1 MGKKFKDLKIG
12 RKLLISYGAIIFLY
26 IITVTASL
34 LGIAK
39 TSNTLDVFYQKAFA
53 VSYTALDMK
62 ASVQGIGRCILD
74 VATGVTDREKV
85 EKIAEAREMENTL
98 VEGFAFLE
106 KNLESDELLNSLK
119 EQMTKV
125 EPARNTAI
133 ELCEL
138 NRYEEALELYNSW
151 YEPNTKVE
159 RETLQKIA
167 DKSLERAE
175 SYLNNGYMVK
185 RRMYASVIALAAV
198 VLFITI
204 FLWIKITRGI
214 TVPLRELQAAAEE
227 MAKGNLE
234 AEISY
239 RSENEIGALAG
250 SVRDTLDC
258 LKTYV
263 SEMES
268 GLYAIG
274 NGRLT
279 YHSKIDYRGDFMAI
293 GQAMDKITGLLNRA
307 ILQIANTAEQV
318 ADGSEQVSG
327 GAQMLSQG
335 SVEQAAVMQELAAS
349 INEISDKVKNNA
361 DDSVRASGKVEEVN
375 AIVACGDRQMDN
387 MMRAIAD
394 IRENSKNI
402 GRIVEEIEDIA
413 FQTNLLSLNASVE
426 AARAGEA
433 GRGFSV
439 VASEIRSLAA
449 KTAEASGMMAELAQ
463 QTGEK
468 VDRGTGAAKNAA
480 DTLEKIVEGTGEIM
494 AMIGRISESSVHQ
507 ADSVLQIREGIE
519 QVIAIVQGNSATA
532 EESAA
537 ASEELSAQA
546 QILKKLVEEF
556 ELS

>member
-119 EQMTKV
+119 EQMAKV

-138 NRYEEALELYNSW
+138 SRYEEALELYNSW

-214 TVPLRELQAAAEE
+214 RAV
-227 MAKGNLE
+227 
-234 AEISY
+234 SY
-239 RSENEIGALAG
+239 THLTLPTIC
-250 SVRDTLDC
+250 SV
-258 LKTYV
+258 
-263 SEMES
+263 
-268 GLYAIG
+268 
-274 NGRLT
+274 
-279 YHSKIDYRGDFMAI
+279 
-293 GQAMDKITGLLNRA
+293 
-307 ILQIANTAEQV
+307 
-318 ADGSEQVSG
+318 
-327 GAQMLSQG
+327 
-335 SVEQAAVMQELAAS
+335 
-349 INEISDKVKNNA
+349 
-361 DDSVRASGKVEEVN
+361 
-375 AIVACGDRQMDN
+375 
-387 MMRAIAD
+387 
-394 IRENSKNI
+394 
-402 GRIVEEIEDIA
+402 
-413 FQTNLLSLNASVE
+413 
-426 AARAGEA
+426 
-433 GRGFSV
+433 
-439 VASEIRSLAA
+439 
-449 KTAEASGMMAELAQ
+449 
-463 QTGEK
+463 
-468 VDRGTGAAKNAA
+468 
-480 DTLEKIVEGTGEIM
+480 
-494 AMIGRISESSVHQ
+494 
-507 ADSVLQIREGIE
+507 
-519 QVIAIVQGNSATA
+519 
-532 EESAA
+532 
-537 ASEELSAQA
+537 
-546 QILKKLVEEF
+546 
-556 ELS
+556 